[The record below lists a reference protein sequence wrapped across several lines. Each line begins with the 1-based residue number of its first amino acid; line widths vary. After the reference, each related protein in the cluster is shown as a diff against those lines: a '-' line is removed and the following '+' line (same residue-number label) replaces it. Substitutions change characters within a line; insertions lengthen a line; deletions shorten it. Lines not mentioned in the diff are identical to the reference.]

1 MKEPK
6 LSEKQVA
13 ILSAARI
20 CAQDY
25 VKEVPPLSDEH
36 ERRVKDFLSGFFKA
50 LKEVGMD
57 ITDPSTLSGV
67 DIVDMYEQ

>member
-1 MKEPK
+1 MNEPK
-6 LSEKQVA
+6 LSEKQVF
-13 ILSAARI
+13 LLCAARNI
-20 CAQDY
+20 AQEY

-36 ERRVKDFLSGFFKA
+36 ERRIRDFLSGFFKA

-57 ITDPSTLSGV
+57 VTDSTTLSGV

>member
-1 MKEPK
+1 MNEPK
-6 LSEKQVA
+6 LSEKQIA

-25 VKEVPPLSDEH
+25 VKEVPPLHDEH
-36 ERRVKDFLSGFFKA
+36 ERRIRDFLSGFFKA

-57 ITDPSTLSGV
+57 VTDPTTLSGV
-67 DIVDMYEQ
+67 NIVDMYEQ